1 MKKYNISD
9 LKTNSFSKYT
19 IRATTIKRHLLELKK
34 TFWNNSPYSPGVI
47 VNLKSWLLSNSE
59 AFWRKIGCKRP
70 SKVEASL
77 IAITFVHSK
86 IKELDEYE
94 LRRLGNFDEL
104 ASLRHERKDVPMIC
118 VERTDT

>member
-1 MKKYNISD
+1 MIKNYRDSD
-9 LKTNSFSKYT
+9 LKTNP
-19 IRATTIKRHLLELKK
+19 IRPATIKRHLIELKK
-34 TFWNNSPYSPGVI
+34 TFWKNSPYSATVI

-77 IAITFVHSK
+77 IAIAFVHSK
-86 IKELDEYE
+86 RKDLNEYQ

-104 ASLRHERKDVPMIC
+104 ASLRHEKSMLMTC
-118 VERTDT
+118 VEGPDP